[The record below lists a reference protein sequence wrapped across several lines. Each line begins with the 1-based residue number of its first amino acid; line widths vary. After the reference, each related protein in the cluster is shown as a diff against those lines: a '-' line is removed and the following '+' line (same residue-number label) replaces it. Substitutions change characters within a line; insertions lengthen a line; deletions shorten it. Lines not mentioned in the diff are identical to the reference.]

1 MLIGVDTKHGVSR
14 GDLFKLHQRRPPIH
28 WDVRASSWRDLQVP
42 TQDWRASARINFLE
56 AHCFTAAMTKDRL
69 PPGGPHVGR
78 QRGAGWSIPLIEAQ
92 GRKGRP
98 ATAPADR
105 GNQRGSIFRAIA
117 AAVSPAEGPFV
128 RFKVSEEGR
137 GALMLGLKIDA

>member
-1 MLIGVDTKHGVSR
+1 MMLLWMTSPSAMASTSAPDFPAKMNSFPGASITPAEG
-14 GDLFKLHQRRPPIH
+14 RRL
-28 WDVRASSWRDLQVP
+28 V
-42 TQDWRASARINFLE
+42 
-56 AHCFTAAMTKDRL
+56 
-69 PPGGPHVGR
+69 
-78 QRGAGWSIPLIEAQ
+78 IPLIEAQ

-105 GNQRGSIFRAIA
+105 GKSERLDLPGIA

-137 GALMLGLKIDA
+137 EALMLGLKIDA